1 MLVLNFHFSQAFKQK
16 QVSPINKNKSLNNG
30 PFTTFSNPIC
40 SILEFNVNILSL
52 FSIAATILISLHSVD
67 QNSTRSSRS
76 ASLPH
81 CDHASL
87 GKSAMLVQ
95 VSLRKS
101 TTL

>member
-1 MLVLNFHFSQAFKQK
+1 MA
-16 QVSPINKNKSLNNG
+16 

-40 SILEFNVNILSL
+40 SILGFNVKILSL
-52 FSIAATILISLHSVD
+52 LSIAATILIYLHSVD
-67 QNSTRSSRS
+67 QISTRSSRS

-95 VSLRKS
+95 ASLCKS